1 MWFVKSFFVKTEYF
15 SFLATAWI
23 IFQSSSLPLSL
34 FLYEKRYPSVLLTDT
49 AFYFQ
54 PINPRNISLP
64 AAVRSVAV
72 ITII

>member
-34 FLYEKRYPSVLLTDT
+34 F
-49 AFYFQ
+49 
-54 PINPRNISLP
+54 
-64 AAVRSVAV
+64 AV
-72 ITII
+72 